1 MRNCEIRI
9 QGATVHL
16 RTLAFIDIGK
26 AHFNRKQGME
36 ITQDLEYRIPG
47 PTRRPL
53 VLFAVV
59 TNNGGHYVGNIKI
72 GPVSARDGVANV
84 LVKTRDE
91 SYWEAGIATEAIR
104 LATRYAFSY
113 LSLRR
118 LTAVARACDVAAVR
132 AHEEAGFQV
141 EGIRGGQTPGRG
153 SDWDQALMGMAAV
166 DWSAQVPLTLPLRR
180 ASEESLA
187 A

>member
-16 RTLAFIDIGK
+16 RTLAFIDVGK
-26 AHFNRKQGME
+26 GQFNRKQGIE
-36 ITQDLEYRIPG
+36 ITQDLEYRIPDPAG
-47 PTRRPL
+47 RPL

-59 TNNGGHYVGNIKI
+59 TNNGGRYVGNIKI
-72 GPVSARDGVANV
+72 GPASARDGVANV
-84 LVKTRDE
+84 LVKIRNE
-91 SYWEAGIATEAIR
+91 GYWEAGIATEAIR

-113 LSLRR
+113 LSFRR

-141 EGIRGGQTPGRG
+141 EGIRGGQTPGSG
-153 SDWDQALMGMAAV
+153 ADCDQALMGMVTV
-166 DWSAQVPLTLPLRR
+166 DWNAQVPLTLPIRR
-180 ASEESLA
+180 ASEGYLA